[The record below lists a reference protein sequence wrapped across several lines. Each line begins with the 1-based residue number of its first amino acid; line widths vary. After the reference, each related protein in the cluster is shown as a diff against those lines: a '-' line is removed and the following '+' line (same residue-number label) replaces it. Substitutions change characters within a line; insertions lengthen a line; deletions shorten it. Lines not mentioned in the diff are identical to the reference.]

1 MQQQASERF
10 LLREWDDG
18 CVIFDR
24 RFGNTH
30 ALNSVTAEVFK
41 ALLAAPGDDPKH
53 VLARLNPG
61 SQGVDPQWH
70 ETIDQALAQL
80 TAHQLTA
87 RD

>member
-1 MQQQASERF
+1 MRQPVSERF

-30 ALNSVTAEVFK
+30 ALNSVTAEVFN
-41 ALLAAPGDDPKH
+41 ALLAAPDEEPQQ
-53 VLARLNPG
+53 VLARMRPSG
-61 SQGVDPQWH
+61 QGEEAQWQQAI
-70 ETIDQALAQL
+70 EQALEQL
-80 TAHQLTA
+80 TAHQLTG

>member
-1 MQQQASERF
+1 MQQQVSERF

-41 ALLAAPGDDPKH
+41 ALLASPDEAPQQR
-53 VLARLNPG
+53 LARLKPWG
-61 SQGVDPQWH
+61 QEEDAQRQQAI
-70 ETIDQALAQL
+70 EQALEQL
-80 TAHQLTA
+80 TAHQLTG